1 MPHIVMSIAS
11 GNHSKSLPLFLWCV
25 VDHIK
30 AGMRL
35 GVMLRTSAVHNLVI
49 DLGKNAWK
57 NVVNHTGNNAGYH
70 DIRLGIML
78 GRMLKITLEIM
89 PYNAGDPSIVGLVLE
104 IVLRLRC

>member
-35 GVMLRTSAVHNLVI
+35 GVMQRTS
-49 DLGKNAWK
+49 
-57 NVVNHTGNNAGYH
+57 VV
-70 DIRLGIML
+70 L

-89 PYNAGDPSIVGLVLE
+89 LYNAGDPSIVGIVPE